1 MDWYSRKVLSWRISN
16 SMDASFC
23 VDCLEEALRQHG
35 RPEIFNSDQG
45 SQFTSNAFIDVLE
58 QAGVAISMDGR
69 GRCLDNIFVER
80 LWRNVRVRGRLPER
94 LRQHAG
100 TDVRADA
107 VLRLLQR
114 GTSPPVRGLQTPN
127 VVYSTSAG
135 GGAMIVDRFSRKE
148 KAETGQRRS
157 AASERAHYS
166 LNSIFLYGGKVRHHT
181 GQAYG
186 KYNQHLPQ
194 QALDHQTRYGP

>member
-1 MDWYSRKVLSWRISN
+1 MAVTRPNQVWGTDITYIRLPRGFAYLVAVMDWYSRKVLSWRISN

-69 GRCLDNIFVER
+69 GRCLDNIFCRTAVAQR
-80 LWRNVRVRGRLPER
+80 QVRGRLPER

-114 GTSPPVRGLQTPN
+114 GTPHQSLGYKTPN

-135 GGAMIVDRFSRKE
+135 GSAMVPDRFSKKKRQKR
-148 KAETGQRRS
+148 GS
-157 AASERAHYS
+157 AGRCSEERVIA
-166 LNSIFLYGGKVRHHT
+166 
-181 GQAYG
+181 
-186 KYNQHLPQ
+186 
-194 QALDHQTRYGP
+194 